1 MALRDVKPRSSRTRG
16 MIAMN
21 SCRFGKDMSLAGI
34 NRKRILIMLVLSIAI
49 FSLGANLYAQES
61 SRILIIVGGDGVIE
75 VSIALYPSQASEEI
89 IYIDLPVKPLPGSI
103 VVSPID
109 VIPQLLSN
117 DTLALLKPAGVQRI
131 DISYVASISI
141 SGGVLSTPIKY
152 PQWAGNLTVRIHRNV
167 IPITIP
173 DNISS
178 IRTFG
183 DYVIIEMARNTMWNL
198 QYVLA
203 PQQIT
208 SAPTTP
214 IQQQAVQPQQQNP
227 QIWALL
233 PLASGVAVVGVAGAA
248 AYFIITRRRREDV
261 SEYLDNI
268 DKEILGVIEKM
279 GEATAR
285 DIMDATRLP
294 KTTLYRRLN
303 KMIKMGI
310 IGARARGGIT
320 YYYIIKK

>member
-1 MALRDVKPRSSRTRG
+1 MVQNSSYRG
-16 MIAMN
+16 RGLYRVLYRISMIV
-21 SCRFGKDMSLAGI
+21 FLLA
-34 NRKRILIMLVLSIAI
+34 ILSSLSI
-49 FSLGANLYAQES
+49 LYSQET
-61 SRILIIVGGDGVIE
+61 SRVLVVVGGDGVVE
-75 VSIALYPSQASEEI
+75 VAIILYPSQSGEEI
-89 IYIDLPVKPLPGSI
+89 IYIDLPVKPIPGSI

-109 VIPQLLSN
+109 VVPQLLSN

-141 SGGVLSTPIKY
+141 SGGVLSTLIKY

-208 SAPTTP
+208 SPPTPPHSAASGTTP
-214 IQQQAVQPQQQNP
+214 AAEPTDMGFTTTRIRSSC
-227 QIWALL
+227 
-233 PLASGVAVVGVAGAA
+233 SGGC
-248 AYFIITRRRREDV
+248 
-261 SEYLDNI
+261 
-268 DKEILGVIEKM
+268 
-279 GEATAR
+279 
-285 DIMDATRLP
+285 
-294 KTTLYRRLN
+294 
-303 KMIKMGI
+303 
-310 IGARARGGIT
+310 RGCSIF
-320 YYYIIKK
+320 YNN

>member
-1 MALRDVKPRSSRTRG
+1 MVQNSSYRG
-16 MIAMN
+16 RRLYRVLYRIPMIV
-21 SCRFGKDMSLAGI
+21 FLLA
-34 NRKRILIMLVLSIAI
+34 ILSSLSI
-49 FSLGANLYAQES
+49 LYSQET
-61 SRILIIVGGDGVIE
+61 SRVLVVVGGDGVVE
-75 VSIALYPSQASEEI
+75 VAITLYPSQSGEEI
-89 IYIDLPVKPLPGSI
+89 IYIDLPVKPIPGSI

-109 VIPQLLSN
+109 VVPQLLSN

-141 SGGVLSTPIKY
+141 SGGVLSTLIKY

-208 SAPTTP
+208 SRPTPPT
-214 IQQQAVQPQQQNP
+214 QQQNP

-233 PLASGVAVVGVAGAA
+233 PLASGVAVAGVAGAA
-248 AYFIITRRRREDV
+248 AYFIITRRRTGDV
-261 SEYLDNI
+261 LEYLDNI
-268 DKEILGVIEKM
+268 DKEIFGVIEKM

-303 KMIKMGI
+303 KMIKMGM
-310 IGARARGGIT
+310 IGARARGGVT
-320 YYYIIKK
+320 YYYVIKK

>member
-1 MALRDVKPRSSRTRG
+1 MAYRSSCRG
-16 MIAMN
+16 GGLYSVYKI
-21 SCRFGKDMSLAGI
+21 SIVLFLLAT
-34 NRKRILIMLVLSIAI
+34 L
-49 FSLGANLYAQES
+49 FSLSTLYSQEG
-61 SRILIIVGGDGVIE
+61 SRVLVVVGGDGVVDVAIT
-75 VSIALYPSQASEEI
+75 LYPSQPGEEI

-117 DTLALLKPAGVQRI
+117 DTLALLKPSGVQRI
-131 DISYVASISI
+131 DISYVASISV
-141 SGGVLSTPIKY
+141 SGGVLSTLIKY
-152 PQWAGNLTVRIHRNV
+152 PQWVGNLTVRIHRNV
-167 IPITIP
+167 IPITMP

-183 DYVIIEMARNTMWNL
+183 DYVIIEMARNTTWNL

-208 SAPTTP
+208 STSAPP
-214 IQQQAVQPQQQNP
+214 IQQQGVQPPQQNP
-227 QIWALL
+227 QMWALL
-233 PLASGVAVVGVAGAA
+233 PLAAGVAAAGAAGAA
-248 AYFIITRRRREDV
+248 AYAIIARRRRGDI
-261 SEYLDNI
+261 SEYLDNV
-268 DKEILGVIEKM
+268 DKEILSIVEKL

-310 IGARARGGIT
+310 IGTRAKGGVT

>member
-1 MALRDVKPRSSRTRG
+1 MVQNSSYRG
-16 MIAMN
+16 RGLYRVLYRISMIV
-21 SCRFGKDMSLAGI
+21 FLLA
-34 NRKRILIMLVLSIAI
+34 ILSSLSI
-49 FSLGANLYAQES
+49 LYSQET
-61 SRILIIVGGDGVIE
+61 SRVLVVVGGDGVVE
-75 VSIALYPSQASEEI
+75 VAITLYPSQSGEEI
-89 IYIDLPVKPLPGSI
+89 IYIDLPVKPIPGSI

-109 VIPQLLSN
+109 VVPQLLSN

-141 SGGVLSTPIKY
+141 SGGVLSTLIKY

-208 SAPTTP
+208 SPPTPPT
-214 IQQQAVQPQQQNP
+214 QQQAVQPQQQNP

-233 PLASGVAVVGVAGAA
+233 PLASGVAVAGVAGAA
-248 AYFIITRRRREDV
+248 AYFIITRRRMGDV
-261 SEYLDNI
+261 LEYLDNI

-310 IGARARGGIT
+310 IGARARGGVT
-320 YYYIIKK
+320 YYYVIKK